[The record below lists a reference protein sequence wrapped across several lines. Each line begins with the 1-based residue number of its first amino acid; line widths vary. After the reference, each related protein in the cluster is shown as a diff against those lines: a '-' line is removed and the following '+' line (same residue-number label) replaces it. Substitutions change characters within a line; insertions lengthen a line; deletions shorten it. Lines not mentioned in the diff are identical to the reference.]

1 MFQILPFYNTFIDKP
16 KIKKLSNV
24 KLLQE
29 LQYYDEINVAKKS
42 TAFSGYAR
50 SCKVEIINYK
60 DPIVQLEASK
70 SSNKDLFRDLLSEMK
85 GFKYQLTVTILLSKA
100 KINGSTEY
108 ASV

>member
-29 LQYYDEINVAKKS
+29 LPYYDETNVAKS
-42 TAFSGYAR
+42 ATFSGYAR
-50 SCKVEIINYK
+50 SYKVEIINYK
-60 DPIVQLEASK
+60 DAIVQLEASK
-70 SSNKDLFRDLLSEMK
+70 SSNKDLFRDLLSKMK
-85 GFKYQLTVTILLSKA
+85 CFKYQLTVTILLSKA

-108 ASV
+108 SSV